1 MHSLEAKIRK
11 ETAKETRLSGV
22 IPAVVYGKDVPS
34 TSIAVGVSEFTKI
47 FREVGKNHV
56 IELKVE
62 KKTYSVLV
70 QELQRHP
77 VTGKPLH
84 IDFITI
90 DMKAKVHIQIPIVL
104 TGTSPAV
111 VEGGELHQNLH
122 ALDVKCYPADIVDN
136 FTLDISSIDHIGKVL
151 HVSDMTIDTKKFD
164 LLTHL
169 EEAIVSVHI
178 RKEQK
183 AETPTVDVS
192 AVGVATEK
200 KETPEA

>member
-1 MHSLEAKIRK
+1 MHSLEAKIRS
-11 ETAKETRLSGV
+11 ETAKESRLSGV

-34 TSIAVGVSEFTKI
+34 TSISVGISEFTKL

-56 IELKVE
+56 FTLTVE
-62 KKTYSVLV
+62 KKSYSVLI

-84 IDFITI
+84 IDFINV

-111 VEGGELHQNLH
+111 VEGGELHQNLL
-122 ALDVKCYPADIVDN
+122 ALDVKCLPSDIVDN
-136 FTLDISSIDHIGKVL
+136 FTLDITSIDHIGKVL
-151 HVSDMTIDTKKFD
+151 HVSDMVIDTKKFD
-164 LLTHL
+164 LLTHA
-169 EEAIVSVHI
+169 EEPIVSVHI
-178 RKEQK
+178 RKTIKE
-183 AETPTVDVS
+183 ETPTVDVAS
-192 AVGVATEK
+192 VGVATEK